1 MDSIYKVEE
10 TEGGYQTKSIF
21 KKAGVNLVDNSIME
35 KDKIYYVSHDENK
48 LIMFDIM
55 TGEDRVIYT
64 AANKNIKILAAIG
77 DNILISEWAKDNEHV
92 NYYDAVGDKTAKNYY
107 INNSGKVLYE
117 LD

>member
-1 MDSIYKVEE
+1 MSTFISI
-10 TEGGYQTKSIF
+10 IH
-21 KKAGVNLVDNSIME
+21 
-35 KDKIYYVSHDENK
+35 YYASHDESK

-64 AANKNIKILAAIG
+64 TANGNIKVLAAIG
-77 DNILISEWAKDNEHV
+77 DNILISEWKEDNEHV
-92 NYYDAVGDKTAKNYY
+92 NYYDAVNDKSAKNYY